1 MAAVEKVNSKTFI
14 TQRAKVGFN
23 DYSRGSGGGGGGQ
36 KAETQDVFQDA
47 SPSQTSQSTL
57 LLHKKKQM
65 EEAQL
70 ELDRKKEEIRLR
82 MLRCQEQEDKLAIQ
96 QSDLRAQVV
105 KFEKFLKDNDAKRL
119 RMHKKALDEIR
130 QRVLKEEEILRLK
143 DQLGDIEFK
152 KLHKKEQLQKLRVY
166 EEYLELVVQHSDD
179 FTDVVDL
186 TNRYETLANANTELK
201 KSIDQGNQEMK
212 EQSTQLSTFIKDAQ
226 NQILLSNSSI
236 AEHQQDLEIAKLE
249 SAKATQERETE
260 QKRRKE
266 ETRLSGEIAM
276 SIENLYQR
284 CKPGRG
290 AKGEAK
296 GSSGAMSH
304 KPKPSSSKHAN
315 VSSSV
320 ETLRARLLVIEEK
333 LCDLQD
339 VIGRAREAMA
349 KEREYAGR
357 ES

>member
-1 MAAVEKVNSKTFI
+1 
-14 TQRAKVGFN
+14 
-23 DYSRGSGGGGGGQ
+23 
-36 KAETQDVFQDA
+36 
-47 SPSQTSQSTL
+47 
-57 LLHKKKQM
+57 M

-201 KSIDQGNQEMK
+201 KSIDQ
-212 EQSTQLSTFIKDAQ
+212 LSTVHPQK
-226 NQILLSNSSI
+226 LYSSF
-236 AEHQQDLEIAKLE
+236 
-249 SAKATQERETE
+249 ERW
-260 QKRRKE
+260 
-266 ETRLSGEIAM
+266 A
-276 SIENLYQR
+276 
-284 CKPGRG
+284 
-290 AKGEAK
+290 
-296 GSSGAMSH
+296 
-304 KPKPSSSKHAN
+304 
-315 VSSSV
+315 
-320 ETLRARLLVIEEK
+320 RA
-333 LCDLQD
+333 
-339 VIGRAREAMA
+339 
-349 KEREYAGR
+349 
-357 ES
+357 S